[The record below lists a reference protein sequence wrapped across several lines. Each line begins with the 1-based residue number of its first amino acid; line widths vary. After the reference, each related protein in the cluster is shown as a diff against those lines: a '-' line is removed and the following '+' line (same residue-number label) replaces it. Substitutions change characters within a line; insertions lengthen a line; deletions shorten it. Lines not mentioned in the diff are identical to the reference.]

1 MKFYSLGQLNNEDKN
16 NILQKHREVYNGY
29 RTVWQPVSNEQ
40 PLYVQDF
47 ANDKLGVQ
55 VDNKGGVS
63 SYNNKVYMREQVE
76 ETELDTIEVEEDQ
89 HLDIEKDID
98 PDAEFDYI
106 EPKEIDFDEFSSAFS
121 DELEEE
127 IGGPLYSEVDPAYS
141 FVSDGPLREDDLEE
155 GFYDTNDYD
164 EFDFQPKS
172 IEDYSFEEDLPSY
185 QEDLLTKIR
194 KTPEEDI
201 VDVDFEE
208 IDEDIKESF
217 LLQKNKINEMF
228 LRFSKYN

>member
-16 NILQKHREVYNGY
+16 NILQKHREIYNGY

-76 ETELDTIEVEEDQ
+76 ETELDEMSVEEDIYDVEDL
-89 HLDIEKDID
+89 HGK
-98 PDAEFDYI
+98 FDYI
-106 EPKEIDFDEFSSAFS
+106 ESKENDLDEFESAFS
-121 DELEEE
+121 DELGEE
-127 IGGPLYSEVDPAYS
+127 ISGPLYSEVEPAYD
-141 FVSDGPLREDDLEE
+141 FVSDGPMQSEE
-155 GFYDTNDYD
+155 FSESFFDTSDY
-164 EFDFQPKS
+164 ESLDFPMDKFS
-172 IEDYSFEEDLPSY
+172 EEDEYREYPSFDLPL
-185 QEDLLTKIR
+185 EKRIR
-194 KTPEEDI
+194 KTPESDI
-201 VDVDFEE
+201 IDIDFEE
-208 IDEDIKESF
+208 IDDDMKENF
-217 LLQKNKINEMF
+217 LIQKNKIDEMF